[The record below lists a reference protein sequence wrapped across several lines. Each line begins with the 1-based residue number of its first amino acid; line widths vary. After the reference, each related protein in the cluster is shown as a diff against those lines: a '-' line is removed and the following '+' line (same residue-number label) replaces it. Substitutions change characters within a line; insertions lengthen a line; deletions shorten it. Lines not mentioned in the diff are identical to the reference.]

1 MGDHTH
7 IEWTD
12 ATWNP
17 VTGCSVVSR
26 GCKNCYAMKLAGGR
40 LRNHP
45 SRRGLVHGTGAD
57 AVWTGDVRFN
67 DEWLAQP
74 LEWRRP
80 RRIFVCAH
88 GDLFHANVPR
98 SWILMVWA
106 VMLCA
111 PWHTF
116 QVLTK
121 RPQRMAEV
129 LADPQFEADV
139 LALARQIPPHYHC
152 KPLPPAAIT
161 PQAVRHIQLGT
172 SIEDQATA
180 DERLPYL
187 LKTPTAYLR
196 FISAE
201 PLLGPVD
208 LQRACTLRCPNG
220 DCIKHGSGRR
230 VVVDSENGGTLVECI
245 CSRLNGIY
253 WVICG
258 GESGQH
264 GRPMHPDWARS
275 LRDLCQAAG
284 VPFFFK
290 QWGVWGPVEQHPGVM
305 GQCIGLDAHTSV
317 IKLGKNNT
325 GRLLDGQLHDAFPP
339 DTPAPF

>member
-172 SIEDQATA
+172 SIEDQPTA
-180 DERLPYL
+180 DERLPHL
-187 LKTPTAYLR
+187 LGTPHAYLR

-201 PLLGPVD
+201 PLLGPVVIPSQLIERLEFCSQHGQRFID
-208 LQRACTLRCPNG
+208 WILSPAGQRAIASYQINGEQLFFPNATQP
-220 DCIKHGSGRR
+220 
-230 VVVDSENGGTLVECI
+230 E
-245 CSRLNGIY
+245 
-253 WVICG
+253 
-258 GESGQH
+258 
-264 GRPMHPDWARS
+264 P
-275 LRDLCQAAG
+275 
-284 VPFFFK
+284 
-290 QWGVWGPVEQHPGVM
+290 
-305 GQCIGLDAHTSV
+305 TS
-317 IKLGKNNT
+317 
-325 GRLLDGQLHDAFPP
+325 
-339 DTPAPF
+339 